1 MKKLTGLLILVSI
14 FVLRIAIAEVDWE
27 KAIIRVSD
35 TNQSRLS
42 LLLRD
47 ELYAL
52 QYDDYRTVGEFLRSN
67 FDRESRLV
75 GLLNEYHR
83 PEQHYLTDGSIEYM
97 YQLPMTNKVMALLL
111 PETKPVKLVVP
122 MLCPSCGQEWPHGKP
137 IPENTALVPKQ
148 IETIEYT
155 GIVIDCRDFKIN
167 PCLFPKIY
175 NEMSEEIYSVNFAD
189 LNHVVEAGLVV
200 YSTSDSNNNS
210 RIGYNPLRIRAIGV
224 MGNKRTDIKISSLDA
239 RRIHGS
245 NKNLQLLKECHVAI
259 IFAP

>member
-1 MKKLTGLLILVSI
+1 MKKLTGLFILVSI
-14 FVLRIAIAEVDWE
+14 FVLRIAVAEVDWE
-27 KAIIRVSD
+27 KAIIRISD

-42 LLLRD
+42 LRLRN

-52 QYDDYRTVGEFLRSN
+52 QYDDDRTVGEFLRSN
-67 FDRESRLV
+67 FDRESRLL

-83 PEQHYLTDGSIEYM
+83 PEQHYLTDGSIDYM

-122 MLCPSCGQEWPHGKP
+122 MLCPSCGQEWPHGKS
-137 IPENTALVPKQ
+137 IPGNMVLIPKQ

-155 GIVIDCRDFKIN
+155 GIVIDCRDFKIT

-175 NEMSEEIYSVNFAD
+175 NEMAEEIYSVNFAD
-189 LNHVVEAGLVV
+189 SRNVIDNGLVA
-200 YSTSDSNNNS
+200 YSTSDLNNNP
-210 RIGYNPLRIRAIGV
+210 RIGGNPLRIKAIGV
-224 MGNKRTDIKISSLDA
+224 LGNKRTDIKISSLDA
-239 RRIHGS
+239 RNFHGS
-245 NKNLQLLKECHVAI
+245 NKNLQLLKECRVTI